1 MPRPFELPCIFDP
14 IEHAYHDSRGRRYRS
29 VTQILAD
36 CDCVDF
42 SMVDPFVLARAAERG
57 TRVHAYTA
65 KWDKI
70 RGILKWDKPRT
81 PLTLEEFFESE
92 RVHPDDRGYVRQY
105 ERFLQETG
113 FIAIHDETERPRL
126 VEIHNTIV
134 GMTPDRVGSFPPT
147 RQKIILDIKTGSYQL
162 AHPLQLAGYSMGI
175 ERVMQLA
182 LQQERIALYLEEN
195 TYRLN
200 WFSQQQDYYAF
211 LDAINGGGRYL
222 QTWKSHR
229 TRKQIA

>member
-1 MPRPFELPCIFDP
+1 MPRPFELPCTFDP
-14 IEHAYHDSRGRRYRS
+14 IEHAYYDSRGRRYRS

-42 SMVDPFVLARAAERG
+42 SMVDPIVLKAAADRG
-57 TRVHAYTA
+57 TRVHALTA
-65 KWDKI
+65 KWDKV
-70 RGILKWDKPRT
+70 RGVLKWDRPRT
-81 PLTLEEFFESE
+81 ALTLDEFFEAE
-92 RVHPDDRGYVRQY
+92 RVHPDDRGYVEQY
-105 ERFLQETG
+105 ERFLREKG
-113 FIAIHDETERPRL
+113 FEAIPAETERPRL

-134 GMTPDRVGSFPPT
+134 GMTPDRVGYFPPS
-147 RQKIILDIKTGSYQL
+147 RQPIILDIKTGSYQL

-182 LQQERIALYLEEN
+182 LRHERIALYLDEH

-211 LDAINGGGRYL
+211 IDAISGGGRYL
-222 QTWKSHR
+222 QAWKSHR